1 MDEPEKIIN
10 RVVRPD
16 VLAARAYSVT
26 PPGPVIRLDANENP
40 YPLPLRLRDALQR
53 DWQTVELNRYPDGT
67 AAILRA
73 KLREK
78 LALPEAYDVLVGNG
92 SDELI
97 QMLATLVSPA
107 KIFSIGPTFVMYK
120 IWAELLR
127 SRYIEAATHTD
138 LSLNL
143 TLALDVLK
151 REQPQLTFIAYPNN
165 PTGVLYPEG
174 EVAELIRASPG
185 LCVVDEAYCAFSESS
200 FLPRLSEFPNLL
212 LLRTFSKIGLAGIR
226 LGYVIGHRAWLD
238 QLNKT
243 RSPYNVNALTQS
255 AGLVVLEHQDLLNQQ
270 IATIISERQRIFR
283 ALSAQANLT
292 VFASRA
298 NLLLLRVPNAEH
310 YFRALKAASILVR
323 NLHGSHP
330 LLTDCLRVTIG
341 TPPENDRLLD
351 TMIELCQS

>member
-1 MDEPEKIIN
+1 MDELEKIVN

-16 VLAARAYSVT
+16 ILAARVYSVT

-40 YPLPLRLRDALQR
+40 YPLPPRLREALQR
-53 DWQTVELNRYPDGT
+53 DWQAVELNRYPDGT
-67 AAILRA
+67 AALLRA

-78 LALPEAYDVLVGNG
+78 LALPEAYDVLIGNG

-97 QMLATLVSPA
+97 QMLATLVSPT
-107 KIFSIGPTFVMYK
+107 KIFSVGPTFVMYK

-127 SRYIEAATHTD
+127 SRYIEAAAQPNFT
-138 LSLNL
+138 LNL
-143 TLALDVLK
+143 TVALEILK

-165 PTGVLYPEG
+165 PTGVLYSED

-185 LCVVDEAYCAFSESS
+185 LCVVDEAYCAFSETS

-212 LLRTFSKIGLAGIR
+212 LLRTFSKIGLAGLR
-226 LGYVIGHRAWLD
+226 LGYAIGHRAWLD

-243 RSPYNVNALTQS
+243 RSPYNVNALTQN

-270 IATIISERQRIFR
+270 ITTIISERQRMFC

-310 YFRALKAASILVR
+310 TFHTLKAAGILVK

-330 LLTDCLRVTIG
+330 LLSDCLRVTIG
-341 TPPENDRLLD
+341 TPQENDRLLD
-351 TMIELCQS
+351 TMNELCQS